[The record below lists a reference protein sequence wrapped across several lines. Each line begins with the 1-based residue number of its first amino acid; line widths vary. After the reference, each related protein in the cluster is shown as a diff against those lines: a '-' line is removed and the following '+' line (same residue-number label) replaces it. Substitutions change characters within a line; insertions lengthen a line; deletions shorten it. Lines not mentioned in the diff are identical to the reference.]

1 MQFSKTYE
9 ILTKYEVITNWQSHK
24 TFIIHKGTVCPIV
37 RLLSTGIIEKLK
49 KKKQSWLNLTDAL
62 TSFSRENNRG

>member
-49 KKKQSWLNLTDAL
+49 KKSKV
-62 TSFSRENNRG
+62 G